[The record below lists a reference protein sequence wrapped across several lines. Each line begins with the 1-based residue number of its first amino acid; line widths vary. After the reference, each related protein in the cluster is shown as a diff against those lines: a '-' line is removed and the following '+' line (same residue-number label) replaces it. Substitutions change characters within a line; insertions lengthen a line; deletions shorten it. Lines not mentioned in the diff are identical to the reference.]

1 MLCNDFI
8 SKFLNIMSYPCKR
21 LRDDY
26 TKLHIQLEL
35 NNQVIFECIEYFIS
49 IQSEYQYKWQ
59 LAELN
64 ISRDTFDI
72 INTNEYQ
79 KFYKF
84 IDSKGLFTY
93 NELEWIEDAIHD
105 ILTS

>member
-1 MLCNDFI
+1 
-8 SKFLNIMSYPCKR
+8 MSYPCKR

-26 TKLHIQLEL
+26 TKLQIQIEL
-35 NNQVIFECIEYFIS
+35 NNHIIFECINYFLS

-64 ISRDTFDI
+64 ISKDTIDI
-72 INTNEYQ
+72 VNTNEYK
-79 KFYKF
+79 KFYNF
-84 IDSKGLFTY
+84 ITNKQIFTY

-105 ILTS
+105 VMTS